1 MIIILNGSIGVGKAS
16 VSWRQERDTNCCYAI
31 QDKVCVKD
39 PNGHSWEFFS
49 IKQHLDPVHTLE
61 LDAFYMDMY
70 EVTVGQFNK
79 LFVQESGC
87 KLQAVGYRA

>member
-1 MIIILNGSIGVGKAS
+1 MVQLELGRHPFHDDRKGTPIVATQFKTKY
-16 VSWRQERDTNCCYAI
+16 VF
-31 QDKVCVKD
+31 KD